1 MMGKKTNLKAYQ
13 TKIIRK
19 INNKIKNQQKKLN
32 SLYQRKYKKSQIKWI
47 QAKYYLLRLLTT

>member
-1 MMGKKTNLKAYQ
+1 MGKKTNLKAYQ

-32 SLYQRKYKKSQIKWI
+32 SLYQRKCKKSQIKWI

>member
-1 MMGKKTNLKAYQ
+1 MGKKTNLKAYQ